1 MKNIIKTL
9 DGYNVIFSFCSELK
23 IRSLLYHEVHI
34 S

>member
-9 DGYNVIFSFCSELK
+9 DGYIMIFSFSSELK
-23 IRSLLYHEVHI
+23 IRSLYHEVHI